1 MDIKPTSQAP
11 DIARIDTSA
20 ARAQPQGTTQA
31 PLPAQRPVGGDPVEL
46 TDGARQLHDLQAA
59 VAATPVVDSNRVAA
73 LREAIANGTYVIDAQ
88 RIADGLLAQ
97 DRAALG

>member
-1 MDIKPTSQAP
+1 MDIHPTSQAP

-20 ARAQPQGTTQA
+20 ARAQPQA
-31 PLPAQRPVGGDPVEL
+31 PSQVPAGAAPVGGDPVEL

-59 VAATPVVDSNRVAA
+59 VAATPVVDSDRVAA